1 MDYNYINIISLGGSG
16 GCPLAYVLRELNQP
30 TYPYNWLIT
39 TQSFVIDSFF
49 DESKFFSFENKYVYN
64 KTYLLDRN
72 KKAIMLHDFKD
83 FKKQSDAV
91 IDKYK
96 RRFDRVRTSLNDDK
110 EVLFVRLVDDVNGR
124 TDTTGFYDKIFIR
137 DDEDVKKWE
146 EFMNRIN
153 ETYEK
158 QMSLLLISSDDT
170 ISTEHPNIS
179 IAYVNVKEEKQIK
192 DAILKHIKYE

>member
-1 MDYNYINIISLGGSG
+1 MDYNDINIISLGGSG

-49 DESKFFSFENKYVYN
+49 DESKFFSFESKYVYN

-83 FKKQSDAV
+83 FKKQSDGV

-192 DAILKHIKYE
+192 DVILKHIKYE